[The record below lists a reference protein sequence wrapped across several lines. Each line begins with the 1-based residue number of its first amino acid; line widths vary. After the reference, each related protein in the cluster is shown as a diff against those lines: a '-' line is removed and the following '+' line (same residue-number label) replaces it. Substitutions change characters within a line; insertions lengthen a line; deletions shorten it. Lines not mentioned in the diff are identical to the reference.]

1 MLGKGGGV
9 MTAGTHHPKI
19 RPDHLRRQAVVYIRQ
34 SSAHQ
39 VRDHRE
45 SSARQYALGERAKAL
60 GWPGKSVQTIDED
73 QGRSGASAT
82 HRQGFK
88 KLLAEIGAGQVGVVL
103 ALEASRLARSSADW
117 HRLVEIC
124 VVTQTLLAD
133 EGSVYD
139 PRDPNDRLLLGVKGT
154 ISEAEIFTLRCRLHE
169 GRWNKA
175 RRGELGRSLPVGY
188 IRGERGSGVKDP
200 DRQVQARLE
209 YIFRLFAQLKVARQ
223 LLLQL
228 VKEKLKVP
236 AKVWGGP
243 RHGTVI
249 WKDPDFSDLMRL
261 LHNPIYA
268 GAYAYGQKE
277 YDSFDRS
284 PTNGKA
290 KSHPR
295 PLKEWPVCLQNVYP
309 AYITWKQFVQNQEIL
324 RANGYRPENA
334 GAPRKGRALLQGIVY
349 CGRCGARMTVL
360 HYSTKEKRA
369 PGYGCFHEY
378 NRHGGSTCQCFS
390 AACVD
395 EAVTSLFLTV
405 VSPAKIDIALHAL
418 DELEADRRETRKQWE
433 LQLQRADY
441 EVELARRRYEATDP
455 DNRLV
460 AAELE
465 SRWEETLFHRE
476 QLRRDSEERERR
488 QEQRLSDADRQRIRE
503 LSGDLEQ
510 VWQAETTSMEDR
522 KTLLRF
528 LVKRVHLDGVTEAGK
543 IRIDV
548 EWHTGTHTK
557 RTIDRPLVGVWAPK
571 TPTAAVERI
580 RELLPEHDYAAIAV
594 RLNTEGFR
602 TAKGL
607 AYDDKSVG
615 YVARTRGWARGKGKH
630 GKPGKG

>member
-1 MLGKGGGV
+1 
-9 MTAGTHHPKI
+9 MTEATRHPKI

-39 VRDHRE
+39 VRSNRE
-45 SSARQYALGERAKAL
+45 SSSRQYALAERAKSL
-60 GWPGKSVQTIDED
+60 GWPAKSVQTIDED
-73 QGRSGASAT
+73 QGRSGAGAT

-133 EGSVYD
+133 EAAVYD

-154 ISEAEIFTLRCRLHE
+154 ISEAELFTLRCRLHE

-175 RRGELGRSLPVGY
+175 RRGELARSLPVGY
-188 IRGERGSGVKDP
+188 IRSETGAGIKDP
-200 DRQVQARLE
+200 DRQVQARVE
-209 YIFRLFAQLKVARQ
+209 YIFRLFAQKKVARQ
-223 LLLQL
+223 VLLQL
-228 VKEKLKVP
+228 IQEKLKIP

-249 WKDPDFSDLMRL
+249 WKDPDFSDLIRM

-268 GAYAYGQKE
+268 GVYAYGQKE

-290 KSHPR
+290 KVHPR
-295 PLKEWPVCLQNVYP
+295 PLDEWPVCLQNVYP
-309 AYITWKQFVQNQEIL
+309 AYLTWKQFVHNQEIL
-324 RANGYRPENA
+324 RANGYQPENP

-349 CGRCGARMTVL
+349 CGRCGVRMSVL
-360 HYSTKEKRA
+360 YYSTKEKRA
-369 PGYGCFHEY
+369 PGYGCFHQY
-378 NRHGGSTCQCFS
+378 NRRGGPTCQCFS
-390 AACVD
+390 ATCVD
-395 EAVTSLFLTV
+395 EAVARLFLSV
-405 VSPAKIDIALHAL
+405 VSPAKIEIALHAL
-418 DELEADRRETRKQWE
+418 DEWEADRAETRKQWQ

-455 DNRLV
+455 ENRLV
-460 AAELE
+460 ASELE
-465 SRWEETLFHRE
+465 AGWEEALSRRE
-476 QLRRDSEERERR
+476 QLRRESEERERQ
-488 QEQRLSDADRQRIRE
+488 QEQLLSEADRQRIRE
-503 LSGDLEQ
+503 LSGDLER
-510 VWQAETTSMEDR
+510 VWHAETTSMEDR
-522 KTLLRF
+522 KTLVRF
-528 LVKRVHLDGVTEAGK
+528 LIKRVHLDGVTEVGK

-548 EWHTGTHTK
+548 EWHTGAHTK
-557 RTIDRPLVGVWAPK
+557 QTIDRPLVGVWAPK
-571 TPTAAVERI
+571 TPAVAVQRI
-580 RELLPEHDYAAIAV
+580 HELLPEHDYAAIAAK
-594 RLNTEGFR
+594 LNAEGFR

-607 AYDDKSVG
+607 AYDDRSVG

-630 GKPGKG
+630 GKQGKG